1 MPHPDMIETAPA
13 RASRRKPPATPGK
26 HEPRPIL
33 GKRAVRGMHRLLAE
47 MTPGTYLHDP
57 ELTAAV
63 RWLTNYVAWHES
75 PAIVA
80 RRKVRGESIKSWSTK
95 QAAS

>member
-1 MPHPDMIETAPA
+1 MAHPDMMEGTPAAPE
-13 RASRRKPPATPGK
+13 REGK
-26 HEPRPIL
+26 YAPRPIL
-33 GKRAVRGMHRLLAE
+33 GKRTVRGLHRLLAE
-47 MTPGTYLHDP
+47 LTPGTYLHDP

-75 PAIVA
+75 PAITA
-80 RRKVRGESIKSWSTK
+80 RRKARGAQIKDWAAK

>member
-1 MPHPDMIETAPA
+1 MAHPDMMEDMPA
-13 RASRRKPPATPGK
+13 KSERKAK
-26 HEPRPIL
+26 HAPRPIL
-33 GKRAVRGMHRLLAE
+33 GKRAVRGLHRLLAE

-63 RWLTNYVAWHES
+63 RWLTTYVAWHES
-75 PAIVA
+75 PAITAKRKAHGSLIKEWAA
-80 RRKVRGESIKSWSTK
+80 R